1 MATMSTNHSSQNLTQ
16 SFKKENHILLD
27 CWYMFYSHSK
37 QCFLE
42 GIKCLKE
49 NVNVDQFANYL
60 QHEDKVIEVRF
71 SNRSDNAIYYKTLPN
86 PLAQP
91 KQKC

>member
-1 MATMSTNHSSQNLTQ
+1 
-16 SFKKENHILLD
+16 
-27 CWYMFYSHSK
+27 MFYSHSK

-49 NVNVDQFANYL
+49 NVNADQFANYL
-60 QHEDKVIEVRF
+60 QQEDKVIEVRS

-91 KQKC
+91 KQKCKCEFLNGTKFEGIFFKNIIYAAWI